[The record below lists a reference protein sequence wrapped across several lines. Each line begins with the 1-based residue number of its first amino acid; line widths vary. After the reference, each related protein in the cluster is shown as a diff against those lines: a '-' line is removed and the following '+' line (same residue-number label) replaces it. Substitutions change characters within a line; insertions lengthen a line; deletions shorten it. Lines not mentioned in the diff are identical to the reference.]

1 MRTGGWLALAT
12 LVTAAGGCQ
21 RAASQAG
28 SPSGVVPA
36 ARAAAEVVGKTQPA
50 RGRSSTIA
58 PVVLHA
64 VVEVLVAP
72 GDRVKKDQPLI
83 KLDDDEAQADVRAKK
98 AALAEL
104 QASLAKLRAQ
114 PRAEERAEARAGL
127 ESARVSAAETRR
139 VLARL
144 ETLWQAGALSLARYH
159 EASAAAL
166 KAAADERASKAR
178 LERLLRQP
186 VELEVAE
193 VQAKIAAA
201 QAVLEAARAELSH
214 YTVTAA
220 TDGVVS
226 WLKVNPGTV
235 SRPGTAVWGEIV
247 DLREVEVRCALP
259 PRQAERV
266 AVGQAAEVSLN
277 GDAAARWPGRVTF
290 VGVAADRGSGKV
302 PVVIRIANP
311 QERLRC
317 NVEVTV
323 RFGTAVAPARG
334 S

>member
-12 LVTAAGGCQ
+12 LVTAASGCQ

-28 SPSGVVPA
+28 SPPAVVPA

-64 VVEVLVAP
+64 AVEVLVAP
-72 GDRVKKDQPLI
+72 GDRVKKYQPLV

-104 QASLAKLRAQ
+104 QASLAKLKAQ

-127 ESARVSAAETRR
+127 ESARVSATEARR

-144 ETLWQAGALSLARYH
+144 EALWQAGALSLARYH

-193 VQAKIAAA
+193 VQARVAAA
-201 QAVLEAARAELSH
+201 QAVLEVAQAELSH

-247 DLREVEVRCALP
+247 DLREVEVHCALP

-277 GDAAARWPGRVTF
+277 CDAAARWPGRVAF
-290 VGVAADRGSGKV
+290 VGVAADQRSGKV
-302 PVVIRIANP
+302 PVVIRVANP
-311 QERLRC
+311 QERLRY

-323 RFGTAVAPARG
+323 RFGDVAVPVRG
-334 S
+334 P